1 MNKYIN
7 NFINSTGIVL
17 ILVALIGAMQ
27 SRILWLDKL
36 SNGLIVSMMVGVV
49 VLILLIAFA
58 KKVSFRKFFLLS
70 DYTKNIYFGDFSYF
84 V

>member
-58 KKVSFRKFFLLS
+58 KKSFFQKIFSFI